1 MPEIDNSIIAI
12 ADDEQLRLVRPDG
25 SGALT
30 TWFRTGLPPDGHGI
44 WTDLAAAISD
54 GKLII
59 AAPMMRLARLHDRLG
74 NAAQEKLVGLL
85 IGDFM
90 TIPEEHLS
98 SHFVDFLPSAALAAT
113 KAR

>member
-1 MPEIDNSIIAI
+1 MPEIENSIIAI
-12 ADDEQLRLVRPDG
+12 ADDEQLRLVRPDE

-30 TWFRTGLPPDGHGI
+30 TWFRTGLPPDGPGV
-44 WTDLAAAISD
+44 WADLEVAICG

-59 AAPMMRLARLHDRLG
+59 AAPMLRLARLHDRLG
-74 NAAQEKLVGLL
+74 AAAQEKLAGLL

-90 TIPEEHLS
+90 TIPDEHLS
-98 SHFVDFLPSAALAAT
+98 SHFVDFLPSAALPAA